1 MSCALE
7 FLTILLPLLYGLLTA
22 GYAAVFFRDRPQL
35 VRILTPALT
44 VTIILHI
51 VYVVI
56 RTVRYEHIP
65 LATVFESLTMIS
77 LALVLVYWI
86 TERIVKTPNTGNTG
100 IFVIAVAFVFQT
112 VSALFIDHDIVVNPI
127 FRSPLFSVHTTTA
140 IIGYT
145 AFALSAIY
153 GVLYLLLHYE
163 LKVNRFGIV
172 YSRLP
177 SLDTLASM
185 HEGAAVVGVISFTV
199 AIVIGIAWLPATAF
213 GWALGDPKVLLTIAI
228 WLLYLAVL
236 ISYRFGWGSRIRL
249 IYLTL
254 FGFILLVFSTVAV
267 NMWLQSFHVFT

>member
-1 MSCALE
+1 MSCALD

-44 VTIILHI
+44 ATIALHI
-51 VYVVI
+51 AYVAI
-56 RTVRYEHIP
+56 RTVRYDHIP
-65 LATVFESLTMIS
+65 LASVFESLTMIS

-86 TERIVKTPNTGNTG
+86 TERIVKTPNTG

-112 VSALFIDHDIVVNPI
+112 VSTVFIDHDVVVNPI
-127 FRSPLFSVHTTTA
+127 FQSPLFSVHTTTA

-163 LKVNRFGIV
+163 LKINRFGIV

-177 SLDTLASM
+177 SLGTLASM
-185 HEGAAVVGVISFTV
+185 HEGAAVVGLISFTV

-213 GWALGDPKVLLTIAI
+213 GWALSDPKVLLTIAI

-236 ISYRFGWGSRIRL
+236 IAYRVGWGSRIRL
-249 IYLTL
+249 IYVTL

-267 NMWLQSFHVFT
+267 NLWLQSFHVFT